1 MYAGVYEQSREKIA
15 CYTCVSLSL
24 SLTIIC
30 PKIAQYDQF
39 SANHCRRPITNFF
52 SLSLSFYRN
61 FLAFSSQLSIRTERA
76 KEKREESDN
85 GSLSHIIFSYEYF
98 IQECKHT
105 AREKEEK
112 KEFQSS
118 LRLFS
123 SSECLLVFLSISN
136 HWARCRQR
144 KSHNVYSNK
153 MKWTHTQ
160 KWQIHYIAFVSIILR
175 TIHFHIDTLSD
186 YTKKV
191 LSIWKGGWGE
201 RKKIKEDEYDRKRF
215 VF

>member
-1 MYAGVYEQSREKIA
+1 MSKVEKKSRAIL
-15 CYTCVSLSL
+15 VFLSL
-24 SLTIIC
+24 SLWQLFVQKLPNTIN
-30 PKIAQYDQF
+30 
-39 SANHCRRPITNFF
+39 SRPIIAEDQSRIS